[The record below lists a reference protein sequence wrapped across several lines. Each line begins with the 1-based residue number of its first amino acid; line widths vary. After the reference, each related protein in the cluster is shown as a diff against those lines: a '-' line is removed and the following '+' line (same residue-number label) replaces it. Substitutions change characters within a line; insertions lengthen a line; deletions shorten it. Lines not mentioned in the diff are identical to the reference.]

1 MNLEFE
7 SGGERWSISCDKAK
21 APRTLAC
28 LAACLPLPLQLHT
41 PKIAGNH
48 IYWHVPFVTEVEG
61 GTEVVQ
67 TPPGAFIYWPVRQ
80 FLEITFAPLQAETA
94 TVTVLGQLD
103 GPVDGIARLAARLRK
118 DQGRQLFTGML
129 SLARTSASPAP
140 SPKTLLIPIELHVA
154 RLNLWAAC
162 PEDVQKLTQSRGIMH
177 PAGPVL
183 MAESEARILHEN
195 LWWIRERRAAG
206 EIAALRYAATLALNR
221 AATRLHDFCH
231 LTSSAKI
238 LFDLETAIGS
248 DPALFEPLLDEAI
261 LCSGRLAAWIDLQI
275 PWNAINEEFRA
286 SLATSPTPAMATVA
300 T

>member
-1 MNLEFE
+1 MKLDFE
-7 SGGERWSISCDKAK
+7 SGGERWSISCEEAK

-28 LAACLPLPLQLHT
+28 LASCLPLPLQLHT

-48 IYWHVPFVTEVEG
+48 IYWHAPFVTEVESG
-61 GTEVVQ
+61 MDVVR

-103 GPVDGIARLAARLRK
+103 GPVDGIARLAARLRE
-118 DQGRQLFTGML
+118 DQGRQIFTGKL
-129 SLARTSASPAP
+129 SFAGAASSPAP
-140 SPKTLLIPIELHVA
+140 SPKTLLIPNDLHAA
-154 RLNLWAAC
+154 RLKLWAAC
-162 PEDVQKLTQSRGIMH
+162 PEDVKKLTQSRGIMH

-195 LWWIRERRAAG
+195 LWWIRERRAGG
-206 EIAALRYAATLALNR
+206 EVIALRYAAALALNR
-221 AATRLHDFCH
+221 AATRLRDFCH
-231 LTSSAKI
+231 LTSSSKI
-238 LFDLETAIGS
+238 LFDLETAIDS

-275 PWNAINEEFRA
+275 PWNAINEKFRA
-286 SLATSPTPAMATVA
+286 VLAAHPAPAMAAVA